1 VNGFLCEVRNPGSL
15 ADAMRRLADLPDER
29 RAAMG
34 AESRRKV
41 QEGFSEKVVVR
52 AYLEALVSLGNV

>member
-1 VNGFLCEVRNPGSL
+1 
-15 ADAMRRLADLPDER
+15 MRRLADLPDER

-52 AYLEALVSLGNV
+52 AYLEALGSLGNV